1 MVRLTADLILRS
13 PQYFNA
19 VRQRELDLRGTKFI
33 VTHKLLRY
41 NRCSVCSSKS
51 ISMCNSLC
59 VVKVLP
65 VS

>member
-33 VTHKLLRY
+33 VTHNLYDTIGVVCVVVNRYQCVIAYVLLRY
-41 NRCSVCSSKS
+41 CQ
-51 ISMCNSLC
+51 
-59 VVKVLP
+59 
-65 VS
+65 

>member
-33 VTHKLLRY
+33 VTHNY
-41 NRCSVCSSKS
+41 RCSVCSSKLIS
-51 ISMCNSLC
+51 ICNSLC
-59 VVKVLP
+59 VVKVLL